1 MAFEI
6 RDQEND
12 IWIWDLARPALTL
25 IGVVPLLAV
34 ACLDLSATGLYA
46 LATRHGLLSEV
57 AVASALY
64 PLATV
69 VLARIVLGE
78 RVRRVQEVG
87 IVAAVVGV
95 AMIAT

>member
-1 MAFEI
+1 MLCAATLI
-6 RDQEND
+6 
-12 IWIWDLARPALTL
+12 ARPPGRLVRRSVL
-25 IGVVPLLAV
+25 PLLAV
-34 ACLDLSATGLYA
+34 ACLDLSATALYA

-57 AVASALY
+57 AVAAALY

-69 VLARIVLGE
+69 LLARIVLGE

-95 AMIAT
+95 AMVAGG